1 MIEWHTQQT
10 AHYERDLSY
19 YEKKHLNELVAVSN
33 NLDTY
38 FETLKECGNPLQVTA
53 QDLYIKNLTG

>member
-19 YEKKHLNELVAVSN
+19 YEKKHLNELVAVLN

-38 FETLKECGNPLQVTA
+38 F
-53 QDLYIKNLTG
+53 